1 MLYDFLLPFKDSFS
15 IINLFEYITFRA
27 AISAITALIISFI
40 IGPWVIHILQ
50 INQIGEEIR
59 STGPKSH
66 MKKEGTPTMG
76 GVIILMAVLLPT
88 LLFSKVNNVLVQ
100 VIIFS
105 TIWMGIIGFLDD
117 YLKVVKKMKRG
128 LIARYK
134 LAGQITLGCIVS
146 FWILNT
152 PEFIEFNSKTTM
164 PFFKNVEID
173 LGMLYPLMVI
183 LVITGTSNA
192 VNLTD
197 GLDGLLAGLLAICFT
212 VFSAIAYITG
222 RIDFSDYLN
231 ILYIPGAGELTI
243 FTSAMAGACIG
254 YLWFNSYPAEI
265 FMGDTGSLSTGAA
278 LGTLA
283 ILLKKELLLFII
295 GGVFVWEA
303 LSVIIQVSYFRYTKA
318 FTGQGKKVF
327 KMAPIHHHYELNGWP
342 ESKVVI
348 RFWIIGLLLALFSLT
363 TFKIR

>member
-88 LLFSKVNNVLVQ
+88 LLFSDINSVLVQ
-100 VIIFS
+100 IIIFA
-105 TIWMGIIGFLDD
+105 TIWMGVIGFLDD
-117 YLKVVKKMKRG
+117 YLKVIKKMKRG

-134 LAGQITLGCIVS
+134 LAGQISLGCIVS

-152 PEFIEFNSKTTM
+152 PEFIDFNSKTTM

-254 YLWFNSYPAEI
+254 YLWFNSHPAEI

-283 ILLKKELLLFII
+283 ILLKKELLLLII
-295 GGVFVWEA
+295 GGVFVFEA
-303 LSVIIQVSYFRYTKA
+303 LSVIIQVSYFRYTKI
-318 FTGQGKKVF
+318 FKGKGGKVF
-327 KMAPIHHHYELNGWP
+327 KMAPIHHHFELQGWP

>member
-88 LLFSKVNNVLVQ
+88 LLFSKVNSVLVQ
-100 VIIFS
+100 IIIFS